1 MIEQIIKINASMK
14 EKTTRIV
21 GVELGWELCLVAD
34 LSFWDWVAV
43 ATLSFKS
50 VAMTDFSLVLAPRCR
65 P

>member
-21 GVELGWELCLVAD
+21 GVELGWALCLEAD

-50 VAMTDFSLVLAPRCR
+50 VVVTDFSLVLAPRCR